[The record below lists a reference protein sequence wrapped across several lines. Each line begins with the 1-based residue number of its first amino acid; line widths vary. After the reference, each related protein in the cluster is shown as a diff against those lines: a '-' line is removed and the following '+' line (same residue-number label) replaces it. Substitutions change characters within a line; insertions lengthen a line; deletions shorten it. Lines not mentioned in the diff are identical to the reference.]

1 MFRVLLF
8 LRQAACGLG
17 NRLGI
22 KKIGMSSRCQV
33 NLHQR
38 GIIYILIS
46 SGTAGYEC
54 RDQAFGSEAGALGFL
69 YFRYSSA
76 SVLGFLR
83 F

>member
-1 MFRVLLF
+1 MFRVLLL

-38 GIIYILIS
+38 GIIY
-46 SGTAGYEC
+46 GTASYES
-54 RDQAFGSEAGALGFL
+54 RDQAFGLEAGALGFL
-69 YFRYSSA
+69 YFRYSGQFCPRLSP
-76 SVLGFLR
+76 FLA
-83 F
+83 